1 MKMLSGRVAVP
12 GDPPHGR
19 VAILVGCLSLGRLD
33 AGGHATASGDR
44 AVGQGGRLQRVSYSS
59 GPHNWAIVSVALS
72 DGRPEWGRGWRRRLS
87 HRLSAIP
94 AKSRREF
101 YAIACRSIRLPS

>member
-59 GPHNWAIVSVALS
+59 GPITGPS
-72 DGRPEWGRGWRRRLS
+72 
-87 HRLSAIP
+87 
-94 AKSRREF
+94 
-101 YAIACRSIRLPS
+101 CRLPCRMVGQNGDVVGVAGFRIA